1 MRIIYCADLHGGFA
15 QLYHLLKETIADVYV
30 VSGDILDIPFYSL
43 EQSMEYFEL
52 QNIFHG
58 MRREEG
64 EEERGLEEYVEAL
77 QAVGGLNEYLLGQ
90 ARRYLELTATARD
103 IMENKYRIL
112 ENIFSTENNAL
123 ILTIPGN
130 YDMDLSSTA
139 LKDRSIHL
147 KTVRHEGV
155 LFAGYGGAAVRTPGF
170 PESLLVPYRGKAEKD
185 TDSELYR
192 FLDASNP
199 DIIVAHHPA
208 HGVLDDIS
216 YYGSWGSPSL
226 RTYCDNH
233 PVLACLTG
241 HLHENWGVRFVEGT
255 LYMNP
260 SNFGEVTTPRGE
272 TSEGGFF
279 YEFQVETN
287 AIPEILFRKIVEYRV
302 YDIAEYLKRGDTYT
316 ERIIDRQRHEALRR
330 ISVVDDTIERYN
342 QIPELKVLRDI
353 RNFFRIHQTRQTE
366 ERIINLEKA
375 VASLGNLASHIALDL
390 VGSVN
395 MGMALD
401 SSDVDAVLYLRD
413 RDSCGEDYD
422 SCDFARDMG
431 ERIKGFLSERHG
443 FQIIDFINLDV
454 VEESIRNERIDCDM
468 TQRFSVY
475 RSFCRPINYRIVAPV
490 EDLLNANISFRM
502 KAEENMR
509 SYLRVLGSTWDIKKS
524 FEKYV
529 VRLRGMGVHIPE
541 QMLTRIEK
549 LLQKNA

>member
-1 MRIIYCADLHGGFA
+1 MRIIYCTDLHGGFA
-15 QLYHLLKETIADVYV
+15 QVYHLFKETIADVYV
-30 VSGDILDIPFYSL
+30 VAGDILDMPFYSL
-43 EQSMEYFEL
+43 EQSMEYFET
-52 QNIFHG
+52 QNIFHS

-64 EEERGLEEYVEAL
+64 GEGRNLEEYVEAL
-77 QAVGGLNEYLLGQ
+77 LGRAGLNDYLEAQ
-90 ARRYLELTATARD
+90 ARRYLDLTATAAET
-103 IMENKYRIL
+103 MEKKYRIL
-112 ENIFSTENNAL
+112 ENIFSTENNSL

-130 YDMDLSSTA
+130 HDMDLGSTA
-139 LKDRSIHL
+139 LRERNLHL
-147 KTVRHEGV
+147 KTIRHGGV

-170 PESLLVPYRGKAEKD
+170 PESLLIPYRGRTERD

-192 FLDASNP
+192 FLDDSNP
-199 DIIVAHHPA
+199 DIIIAHHPA
-208 HGVLDDIS
+208 HGVLDDIG

-241 HLHENWGVRFVEGT
+241 HVHENWGVRFVEGT
-255 LYMNP
+255 LYLNP
-260 SNFGEVTTPRGE
+260 SNFGEVMTGRGE

-279 YEFQVETN
+279 YEFPVEN
-287 AIPEILFRKIVEYRV
+287 GAISEILFRKIVEYRV
-302 YDIAEYLKRGDTYT
+302 YDIAEYTRQGDAYI
-316 ERIIDRQRHEALRR
+316 ERIIDGPRHEALKR

-353 RNFFRIHQTRQTE
+353 RNFFRIHQTKQTE

-375 VASLGNLASHIALDL
+375 VASLGTLASHIALDL

-413 RDSCGEDYD
+413 RDSCGEDYE
-422 SCDFARDMG
+422 SCDFARNVA
-431 ERIKGFLSERHG
+431 ERIKDFLKDRHG

-454 VEESIRNERIDCDM
+454 VEESIRSERVDCDM

-490 EDLLNANISFRM
+490 EDLLNANISFRIQ
-502 KAEENMR
+502 AEENMR
-509 SYLRVLGSTWDIKKS
+509 SYLRILGSTWDIKKS
-524 FEKYV
+524 FDKYM

-541 QMLTRIEK
+541 QMLKRIEK
-549 LLQKNA
+549 LLQKNL